1 MGWKNEKN
9 IHWSEEGVWGAVH
22 VTPVANVRYILAW
35 GLNAGK
41 RGQVH
46 MVAPSTGQM
55 WSETERRRSR
65 NGFTAYLMPNWPAIL
80 QMGYEVR
87 KMSNG
92 AALASPRAPSGTMC
106 KIIHPMALGGV
117 SIPNVTGLVNTLR
130 MGSVELPPMWKKME
144 TGRLRIDSAD
154 AIKRMADTGMR
165 DSSLGM
171 LPRNGC
177 PRDTSKWVEM
187 FEFKYKESEGE
198 RVLLVSFVGP
208 KKKLILEKRFR

>member
-9 IHWSEEGVWGAVH
+9 IHWSEEGVWDAVH
-22 VTPVANVRYILAW
+22 VTPVANVKYILAW

-55 WSETERRRSR
+55 WSETEGRRSR

-92 AALASPRAPSGTMC
+92 AALASPWAPSGTMR

-117 SIPNVTGLVNTLR
+117 FIPNVTGLVSKLR
-130 MGSVELPPMWKKME
+130 MGASNSPLCGKKW
-144 TGRLRIDSAD
+144 RLED
-154 AIKRMADTGMR
+154 
-165 DSSLGM
+165 
-171 LPRNGC
+171 
-177 PRDTSKWVEM
+177 
-187 FEFKYKESEGE
+187 
-198 RVLLVSFVGP
+198 
-208 KKKLILEKRFR
+208 